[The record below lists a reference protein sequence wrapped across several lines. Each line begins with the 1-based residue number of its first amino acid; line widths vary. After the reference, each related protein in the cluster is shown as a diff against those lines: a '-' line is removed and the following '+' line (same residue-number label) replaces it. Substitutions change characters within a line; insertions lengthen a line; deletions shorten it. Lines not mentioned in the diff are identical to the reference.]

1 MERALSVEEKIRRAE
16 EIYNRRYEN
25 NNGYLFDTKK
35 GKNISFKRRMF
46 KQIIIC
52 LIIYAIFYCI
62 SNKEYLLSDEF
73 DNKKQ
78 EFISQNSYLEKP
90 YNYLNSKLNEIKTG
104 FYNFFNDENKS
115 ENESEENNNQDKTNE
130 GIEQSII
137 NIENTI
143 DEQKVA
149 ENNENI
155 GGAEDDIK
163 TNNDENDI
171 DYIKNNFSFI
181 VPVNGKI
188 SSVFGWRNPTTA
200 KVPKYHTGLDLS
212 APIGTEILSST
223 DGEVILASNNGDYG
237 KHYKIKTQDL
247 IIIYAHCSKLLLNEG
262 DKVFQGQKIAEVGS
276 TGNSTGPH
284 LHFEIRRGDRL
295 INPELILNF

>member
-90 YNYLNSKLNEIKTG
+90 YNYLNSKFNEIKTG

-115 ENESEENNNQDKTNE
+115 ENESEENNNQDQTNE
-130 GIEQSII
+130 GVEQSII

-247 IIIYAHCSKLLLNEG
+247 IIIYAHCSKLLFNEG

>member
-62 SNKEYLLSDEF
+62 SNKEYLLSEEF

-90 YNYLNSKLNEIKTG
+90 YNFLNSKFNEIKTG

-115 ENESEENNNQDKTNE
+115 ENESEENNNQDQTNE
-130 GIEQSII
+130 GVEQSII